1 MKTLFQRVFDGNDAM
16 YALAVKAVDEAV
28 AKLGP
33 DAPATFGDT
42 AYSLPCFYAM
52 TGKKYMHFVW
62 HLFVL
67 AGSILHYF
75 SVYFYVL

>member
-52 TGKKYMHFVW
+52 TGKKIGTVGEAKAA
-62 HLFVL
+62 LEIQVL
-67 AGSILHYF
+67 
-75 SVYFYVL
+75 